1 MKSFVWIESTDDKVV
16 VRVKMTGEVSLHYT
30 RIDLACRGLITD
42 KNSEYILPS
51 GKIYKFEK

>member
-16 VRVKMTGEVSLHYT
+16 VRVKMTGEVSLQCT